1 MAGTLANLVRLMGV
15 RRVQNALHAER
26 ELSTPPLMRTLFNQ
40 VRNPTIELMKDL
52 PPRVVFR
59 HPPAA
64 AVSANC
70 YTDDN
75 ARTSLIAMGM

>member
-1 MAGTLANLVRLMGV
+1 MRTMM
-15 RRVQNALHAER
+15 QIER
-26 ELSTPPLMRTLFNQ
+26 ELSTQPLMRTLFNQ